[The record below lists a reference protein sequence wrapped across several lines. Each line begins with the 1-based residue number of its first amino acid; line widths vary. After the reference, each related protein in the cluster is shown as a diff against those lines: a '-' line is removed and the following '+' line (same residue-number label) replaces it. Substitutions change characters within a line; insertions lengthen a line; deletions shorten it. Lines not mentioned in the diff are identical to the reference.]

1 MQKILISMLL
11 LLLSA
16 GATAGSAAMLVYQ
29 VWEQG
34 VEPYVSRILV
44 TEDHVRLDEGGD
56 GGGYTLF
63 DRQQEIIYNVQIQ
76 DRSILV
82 MSAQE
87 PFSGDSDSL
96 ILNEEVK
103 VDEAAP
109 KVAGAQPKDVRL
121 FANGELCSEMVVV
134 EGVMEDALEGLREL
148 KLSLARIQSETLES
162 TPLSMRT
169 PCDLAANLYAADRPL
184 NFGLPL
190 QERSTGRSQSLV
202 DFAPEYQA
210 DDAMFE
216 LPPDFSR
223 RSMFAPSAI

>member
-1 MQKILISMLL
+1 MQKILISMVLL
-11 LLLSA
+11 AMSA
-16 GATAGSAAMLVYQ
+16 GAASGPAAMLVYQ
-29 VWEQG
+29 VWEEG
-34 VEPYVSRILV
+34 TEPYISRVLV

-63 DRQQEIIYNVQIQ
+63 DRQQEILYNVQVE

-82 MSAQE
+82 ISANE
-87 PFSGDSDSL
+87 PLSDAGDSL

-109 KVAGAQPKDVRL
+109 KVAGAQPKEVRL

-134 EGVMEDALEGLREL
+134 EGVMEDALDGLRDL
-148 KLSLARIQSETLES
+148 KLSLARIQSATLKS
-162 TPLSMRT
+162 MPLSMRT
-169 PCDLAANLYAADRPL
+169 PCDLAANVYAADRPL

-190 QERSTGRSQSLV
+190 QERSSGRSQSLV
-202 DFAPEYQA
+202 DFVSEYPA

-216 LPPDFSR
+216 LPADFSR
-223 RSMFAPSAI
+223 RSMFAPNAI

>member
-1 MQKILISMLL
+1 MQKILTSMVLL
-11 LLLSA
+11 ALSA
-16 GATAGSAAMLVYQ
+16 GTAAGQAGLLVYQ
-29 VWEQG
+29 VWEEG
-34 VEPYVSRILV
+34 IEPYVSRVLV

-63 DRQQEIIYNVQIQ
+63 DRQQEIIYNVQTE

-82 MSAQE
+82 LNAQG
-87 PFSGDSDSL
+87 PATDGGDSL

-103 VDEAAP
+103 LDQAAP
-109 KVAGAQPKDVRL
+109 KVAGEQPKEVRL

-148 KLSLARIQSETLES
+148 KLSLARIQSATLES
-162 TPLSMRT
+162 MPLSMRT

-184 NFGLPL
+184 SFGLPL

-202 DFAPEYQA
+202 DFAPDHPA
-210 DDAMFE
+210 DDALFE
-216 LPPDFSR
+216 LPVDFSR
-223 RSMFAPSAI
+223 RSMFAPNAI